1 MKEEEVRSRAFAM
14 PLTSPAYPPG
24 PYRFV
29 DREFLVIT
37 YRTDAEKL
45 RALVPEPLVVEAPLV
60 KYEFIRMPNSTGFGD
75 YTETGQVIPVSL
87 NGRKGGYT
95 HCMFLND
102 EPPIAGGRELWGFP
116 KKLANPS
123 LRAESDT
130 LVGTLDY
137 GPVRVATG
145 TMGYKHRAAGLVAIK
160 ASLEAPNFLLKIIPH
175 VDGTPRI
182 CELVEYYLED
192 INLKGAWTG
201 PGALSLTPHALAPV
215 AELPV
220 LEIVSAVHILCD
232 LTLGLGKVAHDYL
245 AR

>member
-1 MKEEEVRSRAFAM
+1 MKQDDVRKNAFAM

-37 YRTDAEKL
+37 YRTDPEKL
-45 RALVPEPLVVEAPLV
+45 RAVVPEPLVIEAPLV

-75 YTETGQVIPVSL
+75 YTETGQVIPVSFE
-87 NGRKGGYT
+87 GRKGGYT

-123 LRAESDT
+123 LCVESDT

-145 TMGYKHRAAGLVAIK
+145 TMGYKHREADLAAVKTGLQT
-160 ASLEAPNFLLKIIPH
+160 PNFLLKIIPH

-182 CELVEYYLED
+182 CEIVEYYLED
-192 INLKGAWTG
+192 IALKGAWTG
-201 PGALSLTPHALAPV
+201 PGSLSLQPHALAPV

-220 LEIVSAVHILCD
+220 LEIVSATHILCD
-232 LTLGLGKVAHDYL
+232 LTLGLGKVAYDYL
-245 AR
+245 AS

>member
-1 MKEEEVRSRAFAM
+1 MRTEDILKHAFAM
-14 PLTSPAYPPG
+14 PLTNPAYPPG

-37 YRTDAEKL
+37 YRTDPERL
-45 RALVPEPLVVEAPLV
+45 RTLVPEPLEVAAPLV

-75 YTETGQVIPVSL
+75 YTETGQVIPVAL
-87 NGRKGGYT
+87 NGRKGSYT

-123 LRAESDT
+123 LRVESDT

-145 TMGYKHRAAGLVAIK
+145 TMGYKHREADRVAVM
-160 ASLEAPNFLLKIIPH
+160 ASLQTPNFLLKIIPH

-182 CELVEYYLED
+182 CELVEYYLDD

-201 PGALSLTPHALAPV
+201 PGALSLIPHALAPV

-220 LEIVSAVHILCD
+220 LEIISATHLLCD

>member
-1 MKEEEVRSRAFAM
+1 VKADEVRSRAFAM

-24 PYRFV
+24 PYRFI
-29 DREFLVIT
+29 DREYLIIA
-37 YRTDAEKL
+37 YRTDPDKL
-45 RALVPEPLVVEAPLV
+45 RALVPEPLAIEEPLV

-87 NGRKGGYT
+87 GGRKGGYT

-123 LRAESDT
+123 LRAEIDT

-137 GPVRVATG
+137 GPLRVAIG
-145 TMGYKHRAAGLVAIK
+145 TMGYKHREADTASVMAALR
-160 ASLEAPNFLLKIIPH
+160 APNFLLKIIPH

-192 INLKGAWTG
+192 IQLKGAWTG

-220 LEIVSAVHILCD
+220 LEIVSATHILCD
-232 LTLGLGKVAHDYL
+232 LTLGLGKVVHDYL
-245 AR
+245 A